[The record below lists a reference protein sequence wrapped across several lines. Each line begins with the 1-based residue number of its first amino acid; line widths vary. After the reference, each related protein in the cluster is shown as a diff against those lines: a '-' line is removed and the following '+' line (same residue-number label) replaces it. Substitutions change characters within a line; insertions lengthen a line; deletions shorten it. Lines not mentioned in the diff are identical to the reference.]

1 MASASSPILVLDS
14 GLGGL
19 TVIRALRRAM
29 PMEHILYFGDTA
41 RVPYGTKSAGTVTTF
56 VRQIIQYLHHHEP
69 KHVVF
74 ACNTATA
81 LSLQALRAEFPHLS
95 MSGVIEPGARAA
107 VEAAGQKLR
116 PMIGIVGTDATI
128 RSRAYERAI
137 VRRRQHARILSRST
151 PLLVPIIEEGRAQDD
166 PLVKLA
172 IQQYL
177 APLIERQIDVL
188 VLGCT
193 HYPIYKQAI
202 VQALTP
208 GVPVI
213 DSAERC
219 AEDVLRRLRT
229 ARLERQAGAAGSLR
243 CFVTDDAPR
252 FAMLAS
258 RFLGIQMDL
267 PAWVSLDDLHAATM
281 TAGSALSDRVE
292 LQEAV

>member
-19 TVIRALRRAM
+19 TVIRAMRRAL
-29 PMEHILYFGDTA
+29 PMENIVYFGDTA
-41 RVPYGTKSAGTVTTF
+41 RVPYGTKSAATVTTF
-56 VRQIIQYLHHHEP
+56 VRQIIQYLLHHDP

-81 LSLQALRAEFPHLS
+81 LSLQAIRAEFPHLS

-116 PMIGIVGTDATI
+116 PLIGIIGTDATI
-128 RSRAYERAI
+128 RSKAYEKAI
-137 VRRRQHARILSRST
+137 VRRRQHARILSRSA
-151 PLLVPIIEEGRAQDD
+151 PLLVPIIEEGRPQDD

-177 APLIERQIDVL
+177 LPLIERQIDVL

-193 HYPIYKQAI
+193 HYPIYKAAI
-202 VQALTP
+202 VQAL
-208 GVPVI
+208 GQNIPVI

-219 AEDVLRRLRT
+219 AEDVLRRLRA
-229 ARLERQAGAAGSLR
+229 ARLDRQSGTAGSLR

-258 RFLGIQMDL
+258 RFLGLQMDL
-267 PAWVSLDDLHAATM
+267 PTWASLDDLHAT
-281 TAGSALSDRVE
+281 TAAHNAGGDGVE

>member
-1 MASASSPILVLDS
+1 
-14 GLGGL
+14 
-19 TVIRALRRAM
+19 
-29 PMEHILYFGDTA
+29 
-41 RVPYGTKSAGTVTTF
+41 
-56 VRQIIQYLHHHEP
+56 
-69 KHVVF
+69 
-74 ACNTATA
+74 
-81 LSLQALRAEFPHLS
+81 

-107 VEAAGQKLR
+107 VEAGGQKLR
-116 PMIGIVGTDATI
+116 PLIGIIGTDATI

-177 APLIERQIDVL
+177 MPLIEQRIDVL

-193 HYPIYKQAI
+193 HYPIYKHAITQAI
-202 VQALTP
+202 TP
-208 GVPVI
+208 GIAVI
-213 DSAERC
+213 DSADKC

-229 ARLERQAGAAGSLR
+229 ARMERLAGPGSLQ

-252 FAMLAS
+252 FAMLPS
-258 RFLGIQMDL
+258 RFIGLQMGL
-267 PAWVSLDDLHAATM
+267 PTWVSLDDLHPAAAAT
-281 TAGSALSDRVE
+281 APEEIE

>member
-19 TVIRALRRAM
+19 TVIRALRRAL
-29 PMEHILYFGDTA
+29 PMENILYFGDTA
-41 RVPYGTKSAGTVTTF
+41 RVPYGTKSAATVTTF
-56 VRQIIQYLHHHEP
+56 VRQIIHHLQHHDP

-81 LSLQALRAEFPHLS
+81 LALQTIRAEFPHLS

-116 PMIGIVGTDATI
+116 PLIGIIGTDATI
-128 RSRAYERAI
+128 RSKAYEKAI

-151 PLLVPIIEEGRAQDD
+151 PLLVPIIEEGRSQDD

-177 APLIERQIDVL
+177 LPLIERRIDVL

-193 HYPIYKQAI
+193 HYPIYKAAI
-202 VQALTP
+202 AQGL
-208 GVPVI
+208 GLNIPVI

-219 AEDVLRRLRT
+219 AEDVLRRLRA
-229 ARLERQAGAAGSLR
+229 ARLDRQSGTAGYLR

-258 RFLGIQMDL
+258 RFLGLQMEL
-267 PAWVSLDDLHAATM
+267 PAWVSLDDLHAT
-281 TAGSALSDRVE
+281 TNVSHDGGGGGVE